1 MDVTQNTKS
10 ILTLSKEGKN
20 ACFFFCTVT
29 YFLMHTGGGE
39 AESST
44 P

>member
-20 ACFFFCTVT
+20 ACFFCTVT